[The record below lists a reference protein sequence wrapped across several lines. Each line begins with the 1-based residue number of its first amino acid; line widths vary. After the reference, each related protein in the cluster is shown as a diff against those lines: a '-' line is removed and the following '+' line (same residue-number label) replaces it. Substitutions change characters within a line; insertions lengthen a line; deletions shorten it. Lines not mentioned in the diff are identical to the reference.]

1 MGFKRYL
8 ALIGII
14 LLAFILVNI
23 DLGKLLDII
32 LKANILLLAF
42 TLVLFIANLSLKAF
56 KWKIVIKAFDLDYP
70 FSKCFSG
77 WASGFFV
84 SIFTP
89 ARVGDFIRSFY
100 LSADKEIP
108 TGKALSTVL
117 IERLIDVAL
126 VLLLGF
132 TSVLFF
138 AVVFGKEI
146 VSIEILAAV
155 IIFFI
160 LFVSILLKKKYMK
173 MLLNPFFNTVVPTSF
188 KEQLK
193 LNFSSFYESII
204 GLKSKKILLAK
215 ATLIGFITW
224 LIAIFM
230 GYVLFSAL
238 GLNVPFYYA
247 FVIVP
252 LIGLVDLLPIS
263 ISGFGTRE
271 AAVIF
276 LLSFYSISAENS
288 VAFSLLYYFFGYIP
302 VALTGFYFF
311 IKRPIDFKKAFS

>member
-8 ALIGII
+8 VLIGII

-42 TLVLFIANLSLKAF
+42 TLVLFIVNLSLKSF
-56 KWKIVIKAFDLDYP
+56 KWKIVIKAFNIDYP

-84 SIFTP
+84 SLFTP
-89 ARVGDFIRSFY
+89 AKIGDFIRSFY
-100 LSADKEIP
+100 LSSD
-108 TGKALSTVL
+108 TNTLVGKAFSTVL

-126 VLLLGF
+126 ILLLGF
-132 TSVLFF
+132 VSVLLF
-138 AVVFGKEI
+138 ALIFGKTI
-146 VSIEILAAV
+146 VSIELLA
-155 IIFFI
+155 IIIVLFI

-173 MLLNPFFNTVVPTSF
+173 MLLKPLFNTIIPNNF

-193 LNFSSFYESII
+193 MNFSSFYDSII
-204 GLKSKKILLAK
+204 GLKSKKTLLAK
-215 ATLIGFITW
+215 ATLIGLTAW
-224 LIAIFM
+224 LISIFM
-230 GYVLFSAL
+230 AYVLFLAL
-238 GLNVPFYYA
+238 DLNVPFYYA

-252 LIGLVDLLPIS
+252 SIGLVDLLPIS

-276 LLSFYSISAENS
+276 LLSFYSISAES
-288 VAFSLLYYFFGYIP
+288 AVAFSLLYYFFGHVP
-302 VALTGFYFF
+302 TALTGFYFF
-311 IKRPIDFKKAFS
+311 IKRPIDFKKLF